1 MPTWRIYTFVLVV
14 IGMVVSFGYLRLSG
28 AFIQPTI
35 SVPVLIERNVVK
47 DAAMLQKLNPAF
59 YRDAKDGDV
68 VLRYENR
75 LELFRPSEARV
86 IRSVPLK

>member
-1 MPTWRIYTFVLVV
+1 MLVV

-35 SVPVLIERNVVK
+35 SEPVLIERNVVK

-86 IRSVPLK
+86 IRSVPLN

>member
-1 MPTWRIYTFVLVV
+1 MLVV

-28 AFIQPTI
+28 ALIQPTI
-35 SVPVLIERNVVK
+35 SGPAPIERNVVK

-59 YRDAKDGDV
+59 YGDVKDGDV

-75 LELFRPSEARV
+75 LELFRPSEERI
-86 IRSVPLK
+86 IRSVPLN